1 MAFEISDEY
10 TLEVLFTPE
19 ECEQIKSFAIGEYV
33 DSLLSINGGELKHH
47 PDYDSGQQADVDLE
61 QLNELFFSKN
71 LPVVEWAKLI
81 RYEAPEFYTEHSDCT
96 LEEMH
101 TYKTIVVWLSDPNQ
115 YAGGDYQL
123 RETKLDRSQ
132 GNVLQKQSW
141 LRNQIT
147 PVEAGTVF
155 YLISVY
161 QA

>member
-19 ECEQIKSFAIGEYV
+19 ECEQIKSFAIGEYIDAQV
-33 DSLLSINGGELKHH
+33 RVSGGELTHQ
-47 PDYDSGQQADVDLE
+47 PEYNSGKQCNIDLE
-61 QLNELFFSKN
+61 QLNILFNSKG
-71 LPVVEWAKLI
+71 LPSVEWAQLQS
-81 RYEAPEFYTEHSDCT
+81 YEAPDFFIEHSDCT
-96 LEEMH
+96 IEEMH

-123 RETKLDRSQ
+123 REDKLDRSQ

-141 LRNQIT
+141 LRNQIV